1 MSNVFLSGGRR
12 TTFSVKLD
20 MRCDVETIMC
30 KTAGR
35 GVVCDTVSKR
45 PMCVLIDGE
54 LINDCM
60 YELIG
65 RLRWNDYG
73 FGRMALK
80 DSSEGDRVCGEIF
93 VMYSDKI
100 DKHKIEKRSANL

>member
-12 TTFSVKLD
+12 TTFSTKLD

-30 KTAGR
+30 KTAGK

-80 DSSEGDRVCGEIF
+80 NS
-93 VMYSDKI
+93 
-100 DKHKIEKRSANL
+100 